1 VARGGWM
8 ALGFSKT
15 GRMLGST
22 AVVGWHREGQGPQL
36 ERFKLASQYGT
47 VFEEVPAGVADLKKG
62 EIVYEGNKAT
72 MVFTIST
79 EGISLDHLIFS
90 MGAPGSHESNHEGGA
105 HASPSSGVSAQ
116 ASSGRQYDHDPT
128 PFKVDLGPAA
138 RGLTAIKKL
147 PDLQMHVVK
156 GSIRLTPELLSA
168 GMEPVARKTATSAH
182 VAHGVLMA
190 LAWGVCMPLGIL
202 NNRLFKGKYAN
213 WRLVHKAFQSTG
225 LLFSV
230 IAFIIAIST
239 FKVTTSV
246 GYAHATFGTIIVI
259 ASVAQAVLGIVS
271 SLFGKRSSSPT
282 AARGPY
288 EKAHFVLGYFTQ
300 SLAVLNMILGITLI
314 GGGAVAWGFFVAGL
328 ILYLAVFGVTAYIRK
343 AGELKGMRTQ
353 VPTEAMETEELQFPT
368 GGGGLHSTS
377 KGKGKR
383 KDVYSQADTRP
394 GEAYRQRSA
403 ASDTT
408 DTNGKSSVDTQNNK
422 YSSKDRRFPIPQS
435 NSTSPEN
442 RPRLPLAVQT
452 MSPFGV
458 ALSPYGRD
466 VHRDGEPHSPNST
479 SSQETVVSLQFSPS
493 HQREPS
499 GSCSPTC

>member
-1 VARGGWM
+1 
-8 ALGFSKT
+8 
-15 GRMLGST
+15 
-22 AVVGWHREGQGPQL
+22 
-36 ERFKLASQYGT
+36 
-47 VFEEVPAGVADLKKG
+47 
-62 EIVYEGNKAT
+62 
-72 MVFTIST
+72 
-79 EGISLDHLIFS
+79 
-90 MGAPGSHESNHEGGA
+90 
-105 HASPSSGVSAQ
+105 
-116 ASSGRQYDHDPT
+116 
-128 PFKVDLGPAA
+128 
-138 RGLTAIKKL
+138 
-147 PDLQMHVVK
+147 
-156 GSIRLTPELLSA
+156 
-168 GMEPVARKTATSAH
+168 
-182 VAHGVLMA
+182 
-190 LAWGVCMPLGIL
+190 
-202 NNRLFKGKYAN
+202 
-213 WRLVHKAFQSTG
+213 
-225 LLFSV
+225 
-230 IAFIIAIST
+230 
-239 FKVTTSV
+239 
-246 GYAHATFGTIIVI
+246 
-259 ASVAQAVLGIVS
+259 
-271 SLFGKRSSSPT
+271 
-282 AARGPY
+282 
-288 EKAHFVLGYFTQ
+288 
-300 SLAVLNMILGITLI
+300 
-314 GGGAVAWGFFVAGL
+314 
-328 ILYLAVFGVTAYIRK
+328 
-343 AGELKGMRTQ
+343 
-353 VPTEAMETEELQFPT
+353 METEEMQFPT